1 MKLAETVTFGGSGL
15 DRAAQIRGTHA
26 GLPESGD
33 SAIVLWRGRVLIE
46 KMQEARLLRTS
57 VLNDALSGGRWIF
70 LGYDEGPKVFACDI
84 SHWMPED
91 NRVPDPN
98 VFFDSTER
106 HHPAFGEDALFCEL
120 RGHMGTLTARD
131 AELAATAKALFHWHN
146 SHQFC
151 SKCGE
156 KSKVKMSGWQR
167 SCENCKT
174 SHFPRTDPVVIMLIT
189 NGNSVL
195 LGRSPNW
202 PEGMYSL
209 LAGFLEPGET
219 IEAAVRREV
228 LEESGIAVGGVS
240 YLASQPWSF
249 PNSLMIGCHGHAM
262 DTKIKIDPNELEDAF
277 WISKSDLVAAF
288 ADKDAKVRPARF
300 GSIAQFLLKQW
311 LSDSL
316 D

>member
-1 MKLAETVTFGGSGL
+1 MKLAETVTFGGSDL
-15 DRAAQIRGTHA
+15 DRAAHIRGTQA
-26 GLPESGD
+26 GLPELGD
-33 SAIVLWRGRVLIE
+33 EAIVLWRGRVLIE
-46 KMQEARLLRTS
+46 KMENARLFRS
-57 VLNDALSGGRWIF
+57 NVLNDALSEGRWIF
-70 LGYDEGPKVFACDI
+70 LGYDQGTKIFACDI
-84 SHWMPED
+84 SHWTPAD
-91 NRVPDPN
+91 KQVPDPN
-98 VFFDSTER
+98 VFFDPTEQR
-106 HHPAFGEDALFCEL
+106 HPAFDEGAVVCEL
-120 RGHMGTLTARD
+120 RGHMGSLTARD
-131 AELAATAKALFHWHN
+131 AELAASSKALFHWHN

-151 SKCGE
+151 SKCGQ
-156 KSKVKMSGWQR
+156 KAQVKMSGWQR
-167 SCENCKT
+167 SCESCKT

-189 NGNSVL
+189 QGNSVL

-228 LEESGIAVGGVS
+228 MEESGIAVGEVS

-249 PNSLMIGCHGHAM
+249 PNSLMIGCHGHAL
-262 DTKIKIDPNELEDAF
+262 DTSIKIDPNELEDAL

-300 GSIAQFLLKQW
+300 GSIAQFLLKHW
-311 LSDSL
+311 LADSL

>member
-33 SAIVLWRGRVLIE
+33 SAIVFWRGRVLIE

-98 VFFDSTER
+98 VFFDPTER

-131 AELAATAKALFHWHN
+131 AELAATAKALFHWHD

-156 KSKVKMSGWQR
+156 KLKVKMSGWQR

-300 GSIAQFLLKQW
+300 GSIAQFLLKHW

>member
-91 NRVPDPN
+91 NRVPDLN
-98 VFFDSTER
+98 VFFDPTER

-156 KSKVKMSGWQR
+156 KSKIKMSGWQR

-262 DTKIKIDPNELEDAF
+262 DTNIKIDSNELEDAF

-288 ADKDAKVRPARF
+288 ADKDSKVRPARF
-300 GSIAQFLLKQW
+300 GSIAQFLLKHW